1 MGDIG
6 PAELVRGEIRRHAP
20 AGHRHGLVESIIAA
34 RLFAFLRENTLGRA
48 VCGEVGVYIRRE
60 PDTVRAADV
69 AFISHERYAQV
80 RSDSYLDVAPE
91 LVVEILSPS
100 DRWSDLQEKLGDYFA
115 AGVQI
120 VWLVDPQLAQ
130 VHVYEALDQVTLL
143 TREGQLSGGEL
154 LPGFKIP
161 LTELFAP

>member
-1 MGDIG
+1 MGDVG
-6 PAELVRGEIRRHAP
+6 PAELVRGEVRRNMP
-20 AGHRHGLVESIIAA
+20 TGHPHGFIENIIGAL
-34 RLFAFLRENTLGRA
+34 LFIYLRQNDIGRA
-48 VCGEVGVYIRRE
+48 FSGEVGIYIRRE

-69 AFISHERYAQV
+69 AFISHERYEQV

-154 LPGFKIP
+154 LPGLKIP